1 MKKKKNEFEKEVLE
15 NPINE
20 SLKKIK
26 SEKIMRT
33 NEIVNEYS
41 KNIKQNSTEKNFETS
56 LEQKSEKNLILLQNK
71 KSRYESDGDTEPE
84 KINQSYEN
92 NRKNK
97 IEIEIQENDVE
108 IKEDNNFD
116 NNKEINGSGNIKE
129 NNNDL
134 NDNNEVNLSENQNYN
149 LVTLE
154 EKKKNDEI
162 VDLTFNNNINQ
173 NTEQIFHEK
182 SDLFI
187 NQNRLPDLKSL
198 IIPQD
203 LNKSHS
209 NFCRLNDIQVG
220 EK

>member
-26 SEKIMRT
+26 SEKIIRT
-33 NEIVNEYS
+33 NKIANEYS

-56 LEQKSEKNLILLQNK
+56 LEQKSERDLILLKNK

-92 NRKNK
+92 TRKNE

-108 IKEDNNFD
+108 IKENNNFD
-116 NNKEINGSGNIKE
+116 NNKEINGYIKE

-134 NDNNEVNLSENQNYN
+134 NDNNDVD

-154 EKKKNDEI
+154 EKKKNNEI
-162 VDLTFNNNINQ
+162 IDLTFNNNINQ

>member
-26 SEKIMRT
+26 SEKIISS
-33 NEIVNEYS
+33 NKIANEYS

-56 LEQKSEKNLILLQNK
+56 LEQKSEKNLILLKNK

-92 NRKNK
+92 TRKNE

-108 IKEDNNFD
+108 IKENNNFD
-116 NNKEINGSGNIKE
+116 NNKEINGYIKE

-134 NDNNEVNLSENQNYN
+134 NDNNDVD

-154 EKKKNDEI
+154 EKKKNNEI
-162 VDLTFNNNINQ
+162 IDLTFNNNINQ

>member
-26 SEKIMRT
+26 SEKIIRS
-33 NEIVNEYS
+33 NKIANEYS

-92 NRKNK
+92 NRKNE

-108 IKEDNNFD
+108 IKENNNFD
-116 NNKEINGSGNIKE
+116 NNSEINGSGNIKE

-134 NDNNEVNLSENQNYN
+134 NDNNDVD

-154 EKKKNDEI
+154 EKKKNNEI
-162 VDLTFNNNINQ
+162 IDLTFNNNINQ

>member
-26 SEKIMRT
+26 SEKIIRS
-33 NEIVNEYS
+33 NKIANEYS

-56 LEQKSEKNLILLQNK
+56 LEQKSEKNLILLKNK
-71 KSRYESDGDTEPE
+71 KSRYESDGDTEPK

-92 NRKNK
+92 TRKNE

-108 IKEDNNFD
+108 IKENNNFD
-116 NNKEINGSGNIKE
+116 NNKEINGYIKE

-134 NDNNEVNLSENQNYN
+134 NDNNDVDLSENQNYN

-154 EKKKNDEI
+154 EKKKNNEI
-162 VDLTFNNNINQ
+162 IDLTFNNNINQ

-182 SDLFI
+182 RDLFI

>member
-26 SEKIMRT
+26 SEKIIRS
-33 NEIVNEYS
+33 NKIANEYS

-56 LEQKSEKNLILLQNK
+56 LEQKSEKNLILLKNK

-92 NRKNK
+92 TRKNE

-108 IKEDNNFD
+108 IKENNNFD
-116 NNKEINGSGNIKE
+116 NNKEINGYIKE

-134 NDNNEVNLSENQNYN
+134 NDNNDVD

-154 EKKKNDEI
+154 EKKKNNEI
-162 VDLTFNNNINQ
+162 IDLTFNNNINQ

>member
-26 SEKIMRT
+26 SEKIIRS
-33 NEIVNEYS
+33 NKIANEYS

-92 NRKNK
+92 NRKNE

-108 IKEDNNFD
+108 IKENNNFD
-116 NNKEINGSGNIKE
+116 NNSEINGSGNIKE

-162 VDLTFNNNINQ
+162 VDLTFNNNIK
-173 NTEQIFHEK
+173 F
-182 SDLFI
+182 
-187 NQNRLPDLKSL
+187 
-198 IIPQD
+198 
-203 LNKSHS
+203 
-209 NFCRLNDIQVG
+209 NF
-220 EK
+220 

>member
-26 SEKIMRT
+26 SEKIIRS
-33 NEIVNEYS
+33 NKIANEYS

-56 LEQKSEKNLILLQNK
+56 LEQKSEKNLILLKNK

-92 NRKNK
+92 TRKNE

-108 IKEDNNFD
+108 IKENNNFD
-116 NNKEINGSGNIKE
+116 NNKEINGYIKE

-134 NDNNEVNLSENQNYN
+134 NDNNDVD

-154 EKKKNDEI
+154 EKKKNNEI
-162 VDLTFNNNINQ
+162 IDLTFNNNINQ

-209 NFCRLNDIQVG
+209 NFYRLNDIQVG

>member
-1 MKKKKNEFEKEVLE
+1 MKKKKNEFENEVLE

-20 SLKKIK
+20 PIKKIK
-26 SEKIMRT
+26 SEKIIRANKIT
-33 NEIVNEYS
+33 NEYS

-92 NRKNK
+92 TRKNE

-108 IKEDNNFD
+108 IKENNNFD
-116 NNKEINGSGNIKE
+116 NNKEINGYIKE

-209 NFCRLNDIQVG
+209 NFCTSNDIQVG
-220 EK
+220 ER

>member
-26 SEKIMRT
+26 SEKVIRSNKIT
-33 NEIVNEYS
+33 NEYS

-56 LEQKSEKNLILLQNK
+56 LEQKSEKNLILLKNK

-92 NRKNK
+92 TRKNE

-108 IKEDNNFD
+108 IKENNNFD
-116 NNKEINGSGNIKE
+116 NNKKINGYIKE

-134 NDNNEVNLSENQNYN
+134 NDNNDVD

-154 EKKKNDEI
+154 EKKKNNEI
-162 VDLTFNNNINQ
+162 IDLTFNNNINQ

>member
-26 SEKIMRT
+26 SEKVIRS
-33 NEIVNEYS
+33 NKIANEYS

-56 LEQKSEKNLILLQNK
+56 LEQKSEKNLILLKNK

-92 NRKNK
+92 NRKNE

-108 IKEDNNFD
+108 IKENNNFD
-116 NNKEINGSGNIKE
+116 NNKEINGYIKE

-134 NDNNEVNLSENQNYN
+134 NDNNDVD

-154 EKKKNDEI
+154 EKKKNNEI
-162 VDLTFNNNINQ
+162 IDLTFNNNINQ

>member
-20 SLKKIK
+20 SLKKTK
-26 SEKIMRT
+26 SEKVIRS
-33 NEIVNEYS
+33 NKIANEYS

-56 LEQKSEKNLILLQNK
+56 LEQKSEKNLILLKNK

-92 NRKNK
+92 NRKNE

-108 IKEDNNFD
+108 IKE
-116 NNKEINGSGNIKE
+116 

-134 NDNNEVNLSENQNYN
+134 NDNNDVD

-154 EKKKNDEI
+154 EKKKNNEI
-162 VDLTFNNNINQ
+162 IDLTFNNNINQ